1 MAQRGNPE
9 WRTCAD
15 LEGGCRASC
24 LHEGEEG
31 LGASTTQASR
41 RTMAPRC
48 PERRPR
54 PESVRFADLHL
65 DTSFAW
71 AGATSSVARQR
82 RQGLRNALLRI
93 VALVREVQADALFC
107 GGDLYEDQRVT
118 PDTAEFLR
126 ATFAGLDPTP
136 VFLAPGNHDWYGPE
150 SVYALTA
157 WSPNVH
163 VFREPRLVPVSLRPG
178 VTLWDGAHCA
188 PANTDNFL
196 AGFGVRGAPDSANR
210 AAARNRTPPST
221 PAEIGA
227 AGLLHAFVGHYHR
240 PKDAERH
247 TYPGNPDPL
256 AFGEDGPR
264 GAVIATIE
272 EHGVVAR
279 ERRAVAQT
287 EVHDLEL
294 DVSGCASGQEIR
306 DRVRALAEGRGGM
319 ARVTVTGELEP
330 DVNLR
335 EDDLRDAL
343 LETFGAV
350 RVRLG
355 ALHAGYDV
363 ATIRDENTVRVAFVN
378 DVLESGL
385 PEAVQRR
392 VLVAGLRA
400 LDGRRD
406 LDVL

>member
-1 MAQRGNPE
+1 MSG
-9 WRTCAD
+9 T
-15 LEGGCRASC
+15 
-24 LHEGEEG
+24 
-31 LGASTTQASR
+31 
-41 RTMAPRC
+41 
-48 PERRPR
+48 PR
-54 PESVRFADLHL
+54 PTRIVHFADLHL
-65 DTSFAW
+65 DAGFAW

-93 VALVREVQADALFC
+93 VAIVREVRADALFC
-107 GGDLYEDQRVT
+107 GGDLYEDERVT

-126 ATFAGLDPTP
+126 ATLAGLDPTP

-163 VFREPRLVPVSLRPG
+163 VFREPRLVPVPLRSG
-178 VTLWDGAHCA
+178 LTLWGGAHLA

-196 AGFGVRGAPDSANR
+196 AGFGVQGPGAHIALFHGAERSWFSEQGGGKEPH
-210 AAARNRTPPST
+210 AAFDAS
-221 PAEIGA
+221 EIDA

-264 GAVIATIE
+264 GAVIATIGE
-272 EHGVVAR
+272 DGVVAR
-279 ERRAVAQT
+279 ERRTVAQT
-287 EVHDLEL
+287 EVHELEL
-294 DVSGCASGQEIR
+294 DVSGCTSGQEIQ
-306 DRVRALAEGRGGM
+306 DRIRALAEGRGGM
-319 ARVTVTGELEP
+319 ARVTVTGELER
-330 DVNLR
+330 DVDLR

-343 LETFGAV
+343 LEIFGAV
-350 RVRLG
+350 RVRQG
-355 ALHAGYDV
+355 ALHPGYDV
-363 ATIRDENTVRVAFVN
+363 ATIRQENTVRGAFVN

-385 PEAVQRR
+385 PEAEQRR

>member
-1 MAQRGNPE
+1 MSG
-9 WRTCAD
+9 T
-15 LEGGCRASC
+15 
-24 LHEGEEG
+24 
-31 LGASTTQASR
+31 
-41 RTMAPRC
+41 
-48 PERRPR
+48 PR
-54 PESVRFADLHL
+54 PTRIVHFADLHL
-65 DTSFAW
+65 DAGFAW

-93 VALVREVQADALFC
+93 VAIVREVRADALFC
-107 GGDLYEDQRVT
+107 GGDLYEDERVT

-126 ATFAGLDPTP
+126 ATLAGLDPTP

-163 VFREPRLVPVSLRPG
+163 VFREPRLVPVPLRSG
-178 VTLWDGAHCA
+178 LTLWGGAHLA

-196 AGFGVRGAPDSANR
+196 AGFGVQGPGAHIALFHGAERSWFSEQGGGKEPH
-210 AAARNRTPPST
+210 AAFDAS
-221 PAEIGA
+221 EIDA

-264 GAVIATIE
+264 GAVIATIGE
-272 EHGVVAR
+272 DGVVAR
-279 ERRAVAQT
+279 ERRTVAQT
-287 EVHDLEL
+287 EVHELEL
-294 DVSGCASGQEIR
+294 DISGCASGQEIR

-319 ARVTVTGELEP
+319 ARVTVTGELER
-330 DVNLR
+330 DVDLR

-343 LETFGAV
+343 LATFGAV
-350 RVRLG
+350 QVRQG
-355 ALHAGYDV
+355 ALHAGYDI
-363 ATIRDENTVRVAFVN
+363 ATIREENTVRGAFVN

-385 PEAVQRR
+385 PEAEQRR

>member
-1 MAQRGNPE
+1 MGDIEGRADRGRNGGQLA
-9 WRTCAD
+9 WRFRWLSGAILSGVRARILREAVERAATRR
-15 LEGGCRASC
+15 GGGFGRFNDASVSA
-24 LHEGEEG
+24 HN
-31 LGASTTQASR
+31 GAPMSGTPPPTR
-41 RTMAPRC
+41 I
-48 PERRPR
+48 
-54 PESVRFADLHL
+54 VRFADLHL

-93 VALVREVQADALFC
+93 VAIVREVQADALFC

-221 PAEIGA
+221 PARSA
-227 AGLLHAFVGHYHR
+227 R
-240 PKDAERH
+240 
-247 TYPGNPDPL
+247 
-256 AFGEDGPR
+256 R
-264 GAVIATIE
+264 GCCMP
-272 EHGVVAR
+272 
-279 ERRAVAQT
+279 
-287 EVHDLEL
+287 
-294 DVSGCASGQEIR
+294 SS
-306 DRVRALAEGRGGM
+306 
-319 ARVTVTGELEP
+319 VTT
-330 DVNLR
+330 
-335 EDDLRDAL
+335 
-343 LETFGAV
+343 T
-350 RVRLG
+350 
-355 ALHAGYDV
+355 
-363 ATIRDENTVRVAFVN
+363 
-378 DVLESGL
+378 
-385 PEAVQRR
+385 
-392 VLVAGLRA
+392 
-400 LDGRRD
+400 GRRTPNGTPTPGIPTRWRS
-406 LDVL
+406 VRTVPGAR

>member
-1 MAQRGNPE
+1 MSGTPR
-9 WRTCAD
+9 
-15 LEGGCRASC
+15 
-24 LHEGEEG
+24 
-31 LGASTTQASR
+31 STR
-41 RTMAPRC
+41 I
-48 PERRPR
+48 
-54 PESVRFADLHL
+54 VHFADLHL
-65 DTSFAW
+65 DAGFAW

-93 VALVREVQADALFC
+93 VAIVREVQADALFC
-107 GGDLYEDQRVT
+107 GGDLYEGERVT

-150 SVYALTA
+150 SVHALTA
-157 WSPNVH
+157 WSPNVL
-163 VFREPRLVPVSLRPG
+163 VFRKPRLVPVPLRPG
-178 VTLWDGAHCA
+178 LTLWGAAHCA

-196 AGFGVRGAPDSANR
+196 AGFGVRGAGAHIALFHGAERSWFSEQGGGKKPH
-210 AAARNRTPPST
+210 AAFDAS
-221 PAEIGA
+221 EIDA

-256 AFGEDGPR
+256 AFGEDGLR
-264 GAVIATIE
+264 GAVIATIGE
-272 EHGVVAR
+272 DGVVAR
-279 ERRAVAQT
+279 ERRSVAQT

-294 DVSGCASGQEIR
+294 DVSGCASGQDIR
-306 DRVRALAEGRGGM
+306 DRVRALAEGRAGM
-319 ARVTVTGELEP
+319 ARVTVTGELEA
-330 DVNLR
+330 DVDLR

-350 RVRLG
+350 RVRQG
-355 ALHAGYDV
+355 ALHAGYDI
-363 ATIRDENTVRVAFVN
+363 ATIREEHTVRGAFVN

-385 PEAVQRR
+385 PEAEQRR

>member
-1 MAQRGNPE
+1 MSG
-9 WRTCAD
+9 T
-15 LEGGCRASC
+15 
-24 LHEGEEG
+24 
-31 LGASTTQASR
+31 
-41 RTMAPRC
+41 
-48 PERRPR
+48 PR
-54 PESVRFADLHL
+54 PTRIVHFADLHL
-65 DTSFAW
+65 DAGFAW

-93 VALVREVQADALFC
+93 VAIVREVQADALFC
-107 GGDLYEDQRVT
+107 GGDLYEDERVT

-126 ATFAGLDPTP
+126 ATLAGLDPTP

-178 VTLWDGAHCA
+178 LTLWGGAHRA

-196 AGFGVRGAPDSANR
+196 AGFGVQGPGAHIALFHGAERSWFSEQGSGKEPH
-210 AAARNRTPPST
+210 AAFDAS
-221 PAEIGA
+221 EIGA
-227 AGLLHAFVGHYHR
+227 TGLLHAFVGHYHR

-264 GAVIATIE
+264 GAVIATIGE
-272 EHGVVAR
+272 DGVVAR
-279 ERRAVAQT
+279 ERRTVAQT

-319 ARVTVTGELEP
+319 ARVTVTGELER
-330 DVNLR
+330 DVDLR
-335 EDDLRDAL
+335 EDDLHDAL

-350 RVRLG
+350 RIRKG

-363 ATIRDENTVRVAFVN
+363 ATIRDENTVRGAFVN

-385 PEAVQRR
+385 PEAEQRR

>member
-1 MAQRGNPE
+1 MSG
-9 WRTCAD
+9 T
-15 LEGGCRASC
+15 
-24 LHEGEEG
+24 
-31 LGASTTQASR
+31 
-41 RTMAPRC
+41 
-48 PERRPR
+48 PR
-54 PESVRFADLHL
+54 PTRIVHFADLHL
-65 DTSFAW
+65 DAGFAW

-93 VALVREVQADALFC
+93 VAIVREVQADALFC
-107 GGDLYEDQRVT
+107 GGDLYEDERVT

-150 SVYALTA
+150 SVYALTP

-178 VTLWDGAHCA
+178 LTLWGGAHRA

-196 AGFGVRGAPDSANR
+196 AGFGVQGPGAHIALFHGAERSWFSEQGSGKEPH
-210 AAARNRTPPST
+210 AAFDAS
-221 PAEIGA
+221 EIGA
-227 AGLLHAFVGHYHR
+227 TGLLHAFVGHYHR

-264 GAVIATIE
+264 GAVIATIGE
-272 EHGVVAR
+272 DGVVAR
-279 ERRAVAQT
+279 ERRTVAQT

-319 ARVTVTGELEP
+319 ARVTVTGELER
-330 DVNLR
+330 DVDLR
-335 EDDLRDAL
+335 EDDLHDAL

-350 RVRLG
+350 RIRKG

-363 ATIRDENTVRVAFVN
+363 ATIRDENTVRGAFVN

-385 PEAVQRR
+385 PEAEQRR

>member
-1 MAQRGNPE
+1 MSG
-9 WRTCAD
+9 T
-15 LEGGCRASC
+15 
-24 LHEGEEG
+24 
-31 LGASTTQASR
+31 
-41 RTMAPRC
+41 
-48 PERRPR
+48 PR
-54 PESVRFADLHL
+54 PTRIVHFADLHL
-65 DTSFAW
+65 DAGFAW

-93 VALVREVQADALFC
+93 VAIVREVRADALFC
-107 GGDLYEDQRVT
+107 GGDLYEDERVT

-126 ATFAGLDPTP
+126 ATLAGLDPTP

-163 VFREPRLVPVSLRPG
+163 VFREPRLVPVPLRSG
-178 VTLWDGAHCA
+178 LTLWGGAHLA

-196 AGFGVRGAPDSANR
+196 AGFGVQGPGAHIALFHGAERSWFSEQGGGKEPH
-210 AAARNRTPPST
+210 AAFDAS
-221 PAEIGA
+221 EIDA

-264 GAVIATIE
+264 GAVIATIGE
-272 EHGVVAR
+272 DGVVAR
-279 ERRAVAQT
+279 ERRTVAQT
-287 EVHDLEL
+287 EVHELEL
-294 DVSGCASGQEIR
+294 DVSGCTSGQEIQ

-319 ARVTVTGELEP
+319 ARVTVTGELER
-330 DVNLR
+330 DVDLR

-343 LETFGAV
+343 LEIFGAV
-350 RVRLG
+350 RVRQG
-355 ALHAGYDV
+355 ALHPGYDV
-363 ATIRDENTVRVAFVN
+363 ATIRQENTVRGAFVN

-385 PEAVQRR
+385 PEAEQRR

>member
-1 MAQRGNPE
+1 MSG
-9 WRTCAD
+9 T
-15 LEGGCRASC
+15 
-24 LHEGEEG
+24 
-31 LGASTTQASR
+31 SR
-41 RTMAPRC
+41 PTRI
-48 PERRPR
+48 
-54 PESVRFADLHL
+54 VHFADLHL
-65 DTSFAW
+65 DAGFAW

-93 VALVREVQADALFC
+93 ASIVREVQADALFC
-107 GGDLYEDQRVT
+107 GGDLYEDERVT

-126 ATFAGLDPTP
+126 ATFAGVDPTP

-163 VFREPRLVPVSLRPG
+163 VFREPRLVPVPLGPG
-178 VTLWDGAHCA
+178 LTLWGGAHCA

-196 AGFGVRGAPDSANR
+196 AGFDVQGPGAHIALFHGAERSWFSEQGGGKEPH
-210 AAARNRTPPST
+210 AAFDASD
-221 PAEIGA
+221 IDA

-264 GAVIATIE
+264 GAVIATIGE
-272 EHGVVAR
+272 DGVVAR
-279 ERRAVAQT
+279 ERRTVAQT
-287 EVHDLEL
+287 EVHELEL
-294 DVSGCASGQEIR
+294 DISGCASGQEIR

-319 ARVTVTGELEP
+319 ARVTVTGELER
-330 DVNLR
+330 DVDLR

-343 LETFGAV
+343 LATFGAV
-350 RVRLG
+350 QVRQG
-355 ALHAGYDV
+355 ALHAGYDI
-363 ATIRDENTVRVAFVN
+363 ATIREENTVRGAFVN

-385 PEAVQRR
+385 PEAEQRR